1 MKHTQPVPRAAAIA
15 QPHRATQLFRSGL
28 LASALAL
35 LALPACLLPLVAQ
48 SAESAEDQAEPS
60 AQQVAQASQPAT
72 VNINTA
78 DAQTLSRALQ
88 GVGPSRAEE
97 IVRYRETYGPFKTL
111 DELAEVKGIG
121 QSTLERNRAL
131 ITLE

>member
-1 MKHTQPVPRAAAIA
+1 MKHTQPVPGVEAFAPPR
-15 QPHRATQLFRSGL
+15 RTTRLLRSSL

-35 LALPACLLPLVAQ
+35 LALPACLLPLA
-48 SAESAEDQAEPS
+48 AHAGEGTEE
-60 AQQVAQASQPAT
+60 VAQASQAAT

-78 DAQTLSRALQ
+78 DAQTLSRALK

-111 DELAEVKGIG
+111 DELADVKGIG